1 MDTTI
6 KNINTENIMPK
17 LQNPGIKYS
26 VAAAI
31 IFLMIILLL
40 IIFKVDL
47 SFKNVPKS
55 DDSVIANTFII
66 LFLGLLIL
74 GVCFALLPSLKE
86 IGKLFTQIS
95 SVTYVII
102 YTIGTILFLTTVP
115 ENILNTYAKYI
126 LPAIGVLGTILFY
139 KGIKTSYIED
149 FNVNYERIKM
159 LIIMLC
165 LVTVFIAYYN
175 VDPGGYIKEYFGFSL
190 LLTILLTVFAFL
202 YLIVILTVPSDSS
215 GSLYSNMTNFG
226 KYGTL
231 AFVVFLIAITIII
244 STYKGGFFNDKETS
258 LLSIIIIL
266 LICILS
272 GALFISNIFPESVG
286 GSDAGKLSLFKRS
299 LLTLFGLVISSL
311 IIYWIVYNIQGIT
324 SQSGLTSFI
333 LNALIVVIVL
343 GLIYKTFFIKM
354 PVGNNNK
361 NAFFALIMNILFYIP
376 CIFGDLMEKIGSEYN
391 ATTKN
396 SIIALVIAILII
408 LSYFVFPQLSSKVQL
423 RGGKQ
428 LVNKPVYTDKLYSLG
443 NYIQLNGSDNIDYQ
457 YAISFWT
464 FIDAAPP
471 STSAAYNKY
480 TSLLNFGYK
489 PNVMYNAEMNTL
501 VVITQEKF
509 INRTES
515 NELFDLDDKNKRII
529 YKNTNFLLQKWN
541 NIIINYSGGTMDV
554 FLNGE
559 LVSSAPNIIPYSTLD
574 NLTIGEDNGIK
585 GGICN
590 VIYYNHALDSMAI
603 KGLYNQS
610 KGLDPP
616 VISNNNETIINI
628 AKQTNKFINNL

>member
-1 MDTTI
+1 MNTTI
-6 KNINTENIMPK
+6 KNTNTENIIPK
-17 LQNPGIKYS
+17 LQNPGVKYS
-26 VAAAI
+26 LAAAI
-31 IFLMIILLL
+31 IFLIIMLLL

-55 DDSVIANTFII
+55 DDSIIANTFII

-86 IGKLFTQIS
+86 MGTLFAQIS

-102 YTIGTILFLTTVP
+102 YTIGIILFLTMVP
-115 ENILNTYAKYI
+115 EDTLNTYAKYI
-126 LPAIGVLGTILFY
+126 LPITGILGTILFY
-139 KGIKTSYIED
+139 KGITTNYIEN

-159 LIIMLC
+159 MIIMLC
-165 LVTVFIAYYN
+165 LIAVFIAYYN
-175 VDPGGYIKEYFGFSL
+175 IDPGGYIEEYFGFSL
-190 LLTILLTVFAFL
+190 LITIILTVFAFL
-202 YLIVILTVPSDSS
+202 YLIIILTVPSDNG
-215 GSLYSNMTNFG
+215 GSLYSNMTTFG

-231 AFVVFLIAITIII
+231 AFIIFLIAITIII
-244 STYKGGFFNDKETS
+244 STYKGGFFNDEETS

-272 GALFISNIFPESVG
+272 GALFISNIFPESTG
-286 GSDAGKLSLFKRS
+286 GSDGGKLSLFKRS

-311 IIYWIVYNIQGIT
+311 IIYWIVYNIQSIT
-324 SQSGLTSFI
+324 SQTGLTNFI

-343 GLIYKTFFIKM
+343 GLIYKTFFTKL

-361 NAFFALIMNILFYIP
+361 NAFFSLIMNILFYIP
-376 CIFGDLMEKIGSEYN
+376 CVFGDLIEKVTQEYN

-408 LSYFVFPQLSSKVQL
+408 LSYFVFPNASSKL
-423 RGGKQ
+423 KLHGGTQ

-489 PNVMYNAEMNTL
+489 PNVMYNAEKNTL
-501 VVITQEKF
+501 IVITQQKF

-515 NELFDLDDKNKRII
+515 NELLDLDDKNKRII

-541 NIIINYSGGTMDV
+541 NIIINYSGGTMDI

-590 VIYYNHALDSMAI
+590 VIYYKKALDSMTI
-603 KGLYNQS
+603 KKLYSQS

-628 AKQTNKFINNL
+628 AKQTNKYIDNL

>member
-1 MDTTI
+1 MDTTP
-6 KNINTENIMPK
+6 KNTNTENIMPK
-17 LQNPGIKYS
+17 LQNPGVKYS
-26 VAAAI
+26 IAAAI
-31 IFLMIILLL
+31 IFLIIMLLL

-55 DDSVIANTFII
+55 DDSIVANTFII

-74 GVCFALLPSLKE
+74 GICFALLPSLKE
-86 IGKLFTQIS
+86 IGKLFAQIS

-102 YTIGTILFLTTVP
+102 YTIGTILFLTMVP
-115 ENILNTYAKYI
+115 EGILNTYAKYI
-126 LPAIGVLGTILFY
+126 LPATGILGTILFY

-165 LVTVFIAYYN
+165 LVTVFITYYN
-175 VDPGGYIKEYFGFSL
+175 IDPGGYIKEYFGFSL
-190 LLTILLTVFAFL
+190 LLTIILTVFAFL
-202 YLIVILTVPSDSS
+202 YLIIILTVSS
-215 GSLYSNMTNFG
+215 GSGESLYSNMTTFG

-231 AFVVFLIAITIII
+231 AFIVFLIAITIII

-272 GALFISNIFPESVG
+272 GSLFISNIFPESIG

-343 GLIYKTFFIKM
+343 GLIYKTFFTKL

-361 NAFFALIMNILFYIP
+361 NAFFSLIMNILFYIP
-376 CIFGDLMEKIGSEYN
+376 CLFGDVMEKVTQEYN
-391 ATTKN
+391 GTTKN

-408 LSYFVFPQLSSKVQL
+408 LSYFVFPRLSSKVQL

-464 FIDAAPP
+464 FIDGAPP

-489 PNVMYNAEMNTL
+489 PNVMYNAEKNTL
-501 VVITQEKF
+501 IVITQEKF

-610 KGLDPP
+610 KSLDPP
-616 VISNNNETIINI
+616 VISDNNETIINI
-628 AKQTNKFINNL
+628 TKQIY